1 LAPIDFKS
9 FTYAPNAYQPLSLPT
24 YAPIPIIT
32 YSLQELKSSTLQEIS
47 INSISTITSDQ
58 ISQLSENQVGTLL
71 SKNILLLKSSELDNL
86 ICGKNKHSDL
96 YGTAIC
102 DDAIN
107 YYNIGMWDKETEII
121 FYDKNISS
129 GISSFRNRGDQYG
142 TNKFILKTSTPLKFV
157 NEKNIKSID
166 ILKIDV
172 EGCTY
177 EILQGFGD
185 FIKNIK
191 LMHIETERH
200 QHFEGQYTEDKIF
213 ELLLNNNFKLLEH
226 SWCCLEQYDSV
237 WINNSI

>member
-1 LAPIDFKS
+1 MTIDMNS
-9 FTYAPNAYQPLSLPT
+9 F
-24 YAPIPIIT
+24 
-32 YSLQELKSSTLQEIS
+32 
-47 INSISTITSDQ
+47 INYY
-58 ISQLSENQVGTLL
+58 E
-71 SKNILLLKSSELDNL
+71 KNINKVPQTIFEIGAREANDSIGFKNRYPQSIVYAFEAHPDCYLAHYDNV
-86 ICGKNKHSDL
+86 IKNNV
-96 YGTAIC
+96 
-102 DDAIN
+102 N
-107 YYNIGMWDKETEII
+107 YYNIGMWDKETEIV

-237 WINNSI
+237 WINNSIEQDNK